1 MSKGRY
7 EPSGTDVDD
16 VRDILQSHN
25 ESFAEVIR
33 LFRESNDAMR
43 TLRRR
48 VKVLE
53 DEVSRL
59 IDICN
64 LTEGFNLDDYNPPEG
79 FNLDDIHGP
88 DDEPDDYYISP
99 ES

>member
-16 VRDILQSHN
+16 IRDILYSHN
-25 ESFAEVIR
+25 ESFSEVIR

-43 TLRRR
+43 TIRRR

-79 FNLDDIHGP
+79 FNPDDIHGP
-88 DDEPDDYYISP
+88 DDEPDDYYIP
-99 ES
+99 EK

>member
-16 VRDILQSHN
+16 IRDILYSHN
-25 ESFAEVIR
+25 ESFSEVIR

-43 TLRRR
+43 TIRRR

-88 DDEPDDYYISP
+88 DDEPDDYYIP
-99 ES
+99 EK